1 MVMQKIRCNGV
12 RYRQGFLEV
21 LPNVHPEHINL
32 EIWNIHPE
40 RDIST
45 VSLESASISDDSI
58 IANAEI
64 ELSLQQANALVEM
77 LQVAIQ
83 KVKDKV

>member
-1 MVMQKIRCNGV
+1 MQKIRCNGV

-21 LPNVHPEHINL
+21 LPNVHSEHINL